1 MGILSLIFG
10 IGSILIRQLFNE
22 VETFFLGLIF
32 SVILGIFGIIS
43 GFSGIKNKN
52 QEGLSVLGF
61 MVSIAGFLYGAF
73 LWIIFGIF

>member
-1 MGILSLIFG
+1 MRILSLLLG
-10 IGSILIRQLFNE
+10 IGSILITQLFYNIATLF
-22 VETFFLGLIF
+22 VALIF
-32 SVILGIFGIIS
+32 SIIFGVFGMIS

-61 MVSIAGFLYGAF
+61 MVSIAGFLYGTF